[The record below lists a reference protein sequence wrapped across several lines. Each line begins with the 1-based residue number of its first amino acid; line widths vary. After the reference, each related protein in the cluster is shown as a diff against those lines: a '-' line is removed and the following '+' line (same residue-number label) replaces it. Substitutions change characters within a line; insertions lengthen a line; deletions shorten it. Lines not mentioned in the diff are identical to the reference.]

1 MSEAV
6 NGMARLYID
15 GEEARFTK
23 RDMCSVDVEFYDGRR
38 LENLEPRRLFPV
50 SGLTRYITL
59 LDTEGKE
66 QAIIRNIDTLMPD
79 SKKVVEACLRE
90 YYMIPKIKRLIDSS
104 EKYGILKWTVET
116 DRGMCSFEIRNR
128 HSDIKM
134 LYDGRVLV
142 RDSNDNRYEIT
153 DYRTLDKRSMSLLN
167 AEL

>member
-1 MSEAV
+1 M
-6 NGMARLYID
+6 
-15 GEEARFTK
+15 
-23 RDMCSVDVEFYDGRR
+23 
-38 LENLEPRRLFPV
+38 
-50 SGLTRYITL
+50 
-59 LDTEGKE
+59 
-66 QAIIRNIDTLMPD
+66 AIIRNIDTLMPE
-79 SKKVVEACLRE
+79 SKKIIEACLRE
-90 YYMIPKIKRLIDSS
+90 YYMIPKIKRLIDST

-153 DYRTLDKRSMSLLN
+153 DCKTLDKHSMAILN

>member
-1 MSEAV
+1 
-6 NGMARLYID
+6 MARLYID

-59 LDTEGKE
+59 LDEEGKE

-79 SKKVVEACLRE
+79 SKKVIEACLRE

-153 DYRTLDKRSMSLLN
+153 DYRTLDKHSMSFLN